1 MEWLILL
8 IVAAVFIALVC
19 VKRPRRPTNT
29 SGLFP
34 YQRNQVLL
42 SVAERSFLGVLDQA
56 IGKDFRV
63 FAQVRIADVVATRG
77 TMPRVEW
84 WKAFN
89 KISAKH
95 VDFRLC
101 ERNDLSIVCV
111 IELDDRLPMQL
122 DRQIRHEFLR
132 SVRHAASL
140 PLLQFPAKAT
150 YAVADVQARIV
161 QAIGTRGRMSRDNQ
175 EQHAVATNAA
185 EFGEPPKCPAG
196 ASARVL
202 RTARSG
208 PHSGNQVRGCIRY
221 PTCRGTR
228 AIDV

>member
-1 MEWLILL
+1 MEWLILF
-8 IVAAVFIALVC
+8 IVAAVFIALVF

-101 ERNDLSIVCV
+101 ERNYLSILCV
-111 IELDDRLPMQL
+111 IELDDRLPMQS
-122 DRQIRHEFLR
+122 DRQTRH
-132 SVRHAASL
+132 
-140 PLLQFPAKAT
+140 
-150 YAVADVQARIV
+150 
-161 QAIGTRGRMSRDNQ
+161 
-175 EQHAVATNAA
+175 
-185 EFGEPPKCPAG
+185 
-196 ASARVL
+196 
-202 RTARSG
+202 
-208 PHSGNQVRGCIRY
+208 
-221 PTCRGTR
+221 
-228 AIDV
+228 